1 MRCGLRSPSAALE
14 IFLRRRGINRCAHVF
29 VPVQGS
35 IRLRLHHTLEKPMKK
50 LISMAAF
57 VAAAALAGCATMND
71 SPVKTMDGV
80 LVGAGGMTLYTFD
93 RDAAGSGKSVCNGPC
108 ATNWPPLMAS
118 KAPGGDYSVITRD
131 DGKTQLAYKGKPLYY
146 WIKDTKPGDKTGEG
160 VNQVWRTA
168 RP

>member
-1 MRCGLRSPSAALE
+1 MPVLKALRAAGHY
-14 IFLRRRGINRCAHVF
+14 FFSGDGINHHVRVF
-29 VPVQGS
+29 IPVQGS
-35 IRLRLHHTLEKPMKK
+35 IRLRLHHPLEKPMKK

-57 VAAAALAGCATMND
+57 VAAAALAGCATMDD

-118 KAPGGDYSVITRD
+118 KAPGGDYSVVTRD
-131 DGKTQLAYKGKPLYY
+131 DGKTQLANTGKPRYS